1 MTMAGTKSSRDGFWR
16 HGGGL
21 GCVLYLVS
29 LSGAAEIAESQLGRA
44 NKRSNI
50 RTEHPRFPDFPPGDD
65 HVSGAQTAGETE
77 GKMSHCSPLSSLLL
91 LPPPLPT
98 TISETD

>member
-1 MTMAGTKSSRDGFWR
+1 MTMAGTKSSRDVFWR

-50 RTEHPRFPDFPPGDD
+50 RTEHPRSPDFPPGDD

-91 LPPPLPT
+91 HPPLPT